1 MKESVHVFK
10 STCIQ
15 VLRLC
20 YSTFTRSQCEHK
32 QEGCQ
37 FSVRNCMLFILYAIF
52 IVCYAGYF
60 LSYIEKVFVKYF
72 LKIRRFYLFLFG
84 FYASRAE
91 SYNL

>member
-1 MKESVHVFK
+1 MYKDYVILHLHAHNVNINKKVVNFQLEIV
-10 STCIQ
+10 
-15 VLRLC
+15 C
-20 YSTFTRSQCEHK
+20 YLY
-32 QEGCQ
+32 
-37 FSVRNCMLFILYAIF
+37 CMLFILYAIF